1 MNETPGDLLLPD
13 GAHTLTRRSLLRL
26 LAGIED
32 EFQCGGDVAF
42 LAAGDVPDCGWEW
55 LPDAARRSKTGLA
68 LVRGRTFEVAIAPPF
83 PMDLAPDREKQDGPL
98 GPLRDLLVR
107 ERSVAVVLLRLGA
120 YAVGILR
127 DGRLVLSKTGTRYV
141 HGRHRAGGQS
151 QRRFERNREKW
162 VRELFDEVCDVCR
175 SRLGPH
181 TGELQ
186 HLALGGDGHVLGQFL
201 KRCEWL
207 APLAGRLLPVPVPV
221 RRPGLAALR
230 RAGEAVWSSRVY
242 VGHVGRP

>member
-1 MNETPGDLLLPD
+1 MTETPGDLLLTD

-32 EFQCGGDVAF
+32 GLQDGGDVAF
-42 LAAGDVPDCGWEW
+42 LAAGDVPGSGWEW
-55 LPDAARRSKTGLA
+55 LPGAARRSKTGLA
-68 LVRGRTFEVAIAPPF
+68 LVRSRTFAVAVAPPF
-83 PMDLAPDREKQDGPL
+83 PLDRASDRPRPGGPL
-98 GPLRDLLVR
+98 GPLRDHLVR

-127 DGRLVLSKTGTRYV
+127 DGRLILSKTGTRYV
-141 HGRHRAGGQS
+141 RGRHRAGGQS

-181 TGELQ
+181 TGQLQ
-186 HLALGGDGHVLGQFL
+186 YLAIGGDTHVLGQIL
-201 KRCEWL
+201 KLCEWL
-207 APLAGRLLPVPVPV
+207 APIAGTLLPTLVPVS
-221 RRPGLAALR
+221 RPGLAALR
-230 RAGEAVWSSRVY
+230 RAGGAVWSSRVY
-242 VGHVGRP
+242 IRCT